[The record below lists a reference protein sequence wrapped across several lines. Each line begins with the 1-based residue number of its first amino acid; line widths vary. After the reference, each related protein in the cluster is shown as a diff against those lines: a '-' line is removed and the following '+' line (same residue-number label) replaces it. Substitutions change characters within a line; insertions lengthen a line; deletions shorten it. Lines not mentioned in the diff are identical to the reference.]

1 MLTGFV
7 TRKVGFFR
15 TPKQARTNALWRALI
30 EAREESLLLAALVLA
45 ATALL
50 SLRPDADM
58 LDVQI
63 WATVL
68 LVQAIPYGA
77 ALLLALI
84 SGLPRLPAGLVGPL
98 GPLGATPQRPAT

>member
-1 MLTGFV
+1 
-7 TRKVGFFR
+7 
-15 TPKQARTNALWRALI
+15 
-30 EAREESLLLAALVLA
+30 
-45 ATALL
+45 
-50 SLRPDADM
+50 M

-84 SGLPRLPAGLVGPL
+84 SGLPRLPAGLLGSM